1 MHRMRRSDRQM
12 QEADA
17 LCLLNRA
24 EYGVLSTVGSDGQPY
39 GVPLNF
45 CVIGNGI
52 YFHCA
57 LEGHKIDNFTG
68 VPQVSFCVVG
78 RTEVLPPKF
87 STRYESVIVSGGIME
102 VFDEEKRQALE
113 ALVHKY
119 APDHLEEGAKYITAS
134 HGKTRVFRISM
145 DAVTGKARL

>member
-1 MHRMRRSDRQM
+1 M

-17 LCLLNRA
+17 LCLLNTA

-57 LEGHKIDNFTG
+57 SEGHKIDNFTP
-68 VPQVSFCVVG
+68 VPKVSFCVVG
-78 RTEVLPPKF
+78 RTEVLPQKF

-102 VFDEEKRQALE
+102 VFDGEKRQALE
-113 ALVHKY
+113 GLVRKY
-119 APDHLEEGAKYITAS
+119 AADHFEDGLKYITAS

-145 DAVTGKARL
+145 DAVTGKARM